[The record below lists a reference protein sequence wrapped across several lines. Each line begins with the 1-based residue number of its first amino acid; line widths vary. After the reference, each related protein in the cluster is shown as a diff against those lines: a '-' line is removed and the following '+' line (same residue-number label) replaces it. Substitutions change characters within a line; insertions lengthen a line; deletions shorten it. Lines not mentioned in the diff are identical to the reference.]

1 MNRLCTSVI
10 AFALATGAS
19 AALADSQKDRVSRA
33 SAKPKPAVM
42 SEAQLDKVAGG
53 QGALIE
59 VTLVDVVD
67 VNNNQVQVFI
77 PVNATVA
84 AGILGEAGALGVQ
97 RPGRVIALQ

>member
-1 MNRLCTSVI
+1 MHGFANSLI
-10 AFALATGAS
+10 ALAIAS
-19 AALADSQKDRVSRA
+19 AGTAALADPAKQPANRET
-33 SAKPKPAVM
+33 AKPKAAVM
-42 SEAQLDKVAGG
+42 SDAQLDRVAGG
-53 QGALIE
+53 QALIE

-67 VNNNQVQVFI
+67 VNNNQVQVFV